1 MKESD
6 TNEVAECYF
15 CIGWNSLCLGN
26 LNKAIEA
33 YEISLR
39 IGTKLFG
46 YNNIKLAK
54 IYDSIGSV
62 Y

>member
-1 MKESD
+1 LKEGD
-6 TNEVAECYF
+6 TNEVVECYYD
-15 CIGWNSLCLGN
+15 IGLNSLSLGN

-46 YNNIKLAK
+46 
-54 IYDSIGSV
+54 
-62 Y
+62 